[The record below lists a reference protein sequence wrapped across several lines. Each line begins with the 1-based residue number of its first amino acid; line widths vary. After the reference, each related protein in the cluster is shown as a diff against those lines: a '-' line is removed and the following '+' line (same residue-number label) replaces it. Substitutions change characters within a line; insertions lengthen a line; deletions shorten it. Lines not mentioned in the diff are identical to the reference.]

1 MLISLSDGFHL
12 RGQPQ
17 QRFSQR
23 SQGRVSVRRQSQP
36 PRRNLLLS
44 SNRNR
49 FLRYRPRSPYYLPR
63 TNSGPNIYERRLT
76 NFNKQRPIMSKVSR
90 RRQKIPQTKE
100 TQNKNRPSANM
111 FTRNRNPD
119 KPTLVSANDLRKL
132 SNYVGRSRKKV
143 GSQETKNKQVKISQT
158 VTNVFKP
165 SRIPIR
171 DVNEKHLVD
180 FNLETPFSPV
190 STTPS
195 SFTKDAIPPKVTK
208 NTHDRSL
215 DKFETAKIL
224 SSKEAS
230 SVIGSKKSSLNFEQ
244 VRDKLRDIVLI
255 SDENLRQDSM
265 KELVRGIVSESGI
278 LLKNQTAVNNVG
290 IATLDNILEMIQSIS
305 NKLQEQSDSTTQS
318 RENVLHNIQNLNPP
332 NRDRT
337 KQTAKGVH
345 MILGPNSEAPS
356 HVQNRQ
362 EHLGSITERKPLKQE
377 NPLSFGNLA
386 GFSIFGDPPESRGG
400 IRGSSTTADNTLP
413 GNIFLF
419 NYVHYCTFCQ
429 HCL

>member
-1 MLISLSDGFHL
+1 
-12 RGQPQ
+12 
-17 QRFSQR
+17 
-23 SQGRVSVRRQSQP
+23 
-36 PRRNLLLS
+36 
-44 SNRNR
+44 
-49 FLRYRPRSPYYLPR
+49 
-63 TNSGPNIYERRLT
+63 
-76 NFNKQRPIMSKVSR
+76 MSKVSR

-100 TQNKNRPSANM
+100 TQNKNRPPANM

-165 SRIPIR
+165 SRIPVR

-195 SFTKDAIPPKVTK
+195 SFTKDAIPPKVIK

-230 SVIGSKKSSLNFEQ
+230 SVIGSKSSLSFEQ
-244 VRDKLRDIVLI
+244 VRDKLRDVVLI
-255 SDENLRQDSM
+255 SDENLRRDSM
-265 KELVRGIVSESGI
+265 KELVKSIVSESGI
-278 LLKNQTAVNNVG
+278 LLNNQTAVNNVD

-332 NRDRT
+332 NRDRPT
-337 KQTAKGVH
+337 QTAKGVH
-345 MILGPNSEAPS
+345 VILGPNSEAPNP
-356 HVQNRQ
+356 VQNRQ
-362 EHLGSITERKPLKQE
+362 EHLGSVSERKPLKQE
-377 NPLSFGNLA
+377 NPLAFGNLA
-386 GFSIFGDPPESRGG
+386 GFSIFGDPPESRGD

-419 NYVHYCTFCQ
+419 DYYVDID
-429 HCL
+429 